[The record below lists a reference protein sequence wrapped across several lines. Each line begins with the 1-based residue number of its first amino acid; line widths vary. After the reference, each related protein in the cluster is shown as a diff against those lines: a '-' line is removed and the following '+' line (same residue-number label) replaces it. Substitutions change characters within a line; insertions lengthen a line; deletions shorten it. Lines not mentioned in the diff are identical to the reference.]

1 MRTNVPLG
9 YLLNNVP
16 IRPNREICVIESE
29 PGLWDAL
36 SLTDL
41 ISFATSTYLALEGNF
56 KQAGAVEPAAPACW
70 PPASSTRGSS

>member
-1 MRTNVPLG
+1 MRTSDTLG

-16 IRPNREICVIESE
+16 IRPNREICVIDSE

-41 ISFATSTYLALEGNF
+41 ISLATSTYLALEGNF
-56 KQAGAVEPAAPACW
+56 KQAGAVEPVAPACW